1 MVKQVRKVKILQLR
15 VKFEIAMMP
24 WSRFFWITISSDQKK
39 VQMIY
44 SSNPREVTRICYPNK
59 SRSRHHRKLER
70 YVYQIN

>member
-15 VKFEIAMMP
+15 VKFETAMVP

-39 VQMIY
+39 VQVIY
-44 SSNPREVTRICYPNK
+44 SSPEVTRVCYPNK